1 MRFIVDSLPI
11 VQNKC
16 PFCKTQYSSDAAAI
30 QYICVLDERQCNLM
44 FDNVHRGCRWL
55 KVQ

>member
-11 VQNKC
+11 VQNRC

>member
-16 PFCKTQYSSDAAAI
+16 PFCKTQYSSDAAM
-30 QYICVLDERQCNLM
+30 QYMCVLDERKCILM
-44 FDNVHRGCRWL
+44 FDDAHRGCRWL
-55 KVQ
+55 KEQ